1 MRRGSPLRS
10 RSFATAKQGFTLI
23 EVMIASVITSLV
35 AAGTFMAF
43 VAAARM
49 NREQNNP
56 QNAEAAGYAQQT
68 IERFRSRI
76 ACSPA
81 DIPASPW
88 FDANCN
94 ATLPVGWQDDPLP
107 PGNPGAGSES
117 LLNSPNNVA
126 PNPLRRYCVTAAD
139 CDGDAAVGDCYSIQV
154 RVCWDGIVCPAVGAA
169 CP

>member
-1 MRRGSPLRS
+1 MRR
-10 RSFATAKQGFTLI
+10 GFTLI

-56 QNAEAAGYAQQT
+56 QAAEAAGYAQQT
-68 IERFRSRI
+68 IERFRSLI

-88 FDANCN
+88 FDPNCN
-94 ATLPVGWQDDPLP
+94 ATLPVGWQNDALP
-107 PGNPGAGSES
+107 PGGPGAGSES
-117 LLNSPNNVA
+117 LLNT

-139 CDGDAAVGDCYSIQV
+139 CDGVGGVGDCYSIQV
-154 RVCWDGIVCPAVGAA
+154 KVCWKGIVCPAVGAP